1 MEKAESCKAERK
13 GTFTPGSRSW
23 GGTDSQGPPLFWP
36 MLLRS
41 RSRWDAPSTTQE
53 QLARERRREGG
64 PAPAAC
70 EVTCQDQGLTR
81 APPRPL
87 PERSSLYPAG
97 PRWSPALSHPPS
109 RTALRALL
117 RLDWPRRA
125 PAHRCRGTWP
135 LGRITRST
143 SLLRDS
149 WCLQALRGMAAPGGH
164 SPGGSS
170 DGHRGRPGRGL
181 SAVQSDA
188 PLQGSGCP
196 SPCHP
201 CGVLGFLLPLSR
213 GAGTVLEASW
223 PGVAPGV
230 SLTARSH
237 HVSIFHFYE
246 HLFVL

>member
-1 MEKAESCKAERK
+1 MD
-13 GTFTPGSRSW
+13 GMP
-23 GGTDSQGPPLFWP
+23 Q
-36 MLLRS
+36 
-41 RSRWDAPSTTQE
+41 
-53 QLARERRREGG
+53 
-64 PAPAAC
+64 
-70 EVTCQDQGLTR
+70 
-81 APPRPL
+81 APPRNSWRGSEGERADQPQPL
-87 PERSSLYPAG
+87 VRSSARTEDSRG
-97 PRWSPALSHPPS
+97 PLCVHSLREAAYTQQGPGGPQPCLIPSPAL
-109 RTALRALL
+109 ALRALL

-125 PAHRCRGTWP
+125 PAHRRRGTWP

-201 CGVLGFLLPLSR
+201 CGVLGFLLPLSG

-230 SLTARSH
+230 SLTACSH